1 MPQFD
6 KIILFSQVYW
16 LTILFLISY
25 SLITQMYLPRLSL
38 VFKMRRMVLQ
48 ELFGSSS
55 NLFLVCLKS
64 NLRSLFV
71 STMLLSSILSSMQN
85 IFALDNDTKGSVVSD
100 IESLVKCYLD
110 IYLNVPTSGSTVLAS
125 K

>member
-16 LTILFLISY
+16 LTILFFILY

-38 VFKMRRMVLQ
+38 VFKIRRIVLQ

>member
-16 LTILFLISY
+16 LTILFFILY

-38 VFKMRRMVLQ
+38 VFKIRRMILQ

>member
-1 MPQFD
+1 
-6 KIILFSQVYW
+6 
-16 LTILFLISY
+16 
-25 SLITQMYLPRLSL
+25 
-38 VFKMRRMVLQ
+38 
-48 ELFGSSS
+48 
-55 NLFLVCLKS
+55 
-64 NLRSLFV
+64 
-71 STMLLSSILSSMQN
+71 MQN

>member
-1 MPQFD
+1 
-6 KIILFSQVYW
+6 
-16 LTILFLISY
+16 
-25 SLITQMYLPRLSL
+25 MYLPRLSL
-38 VFKMRRMVLQ
+38 VFKIRRIVLQ